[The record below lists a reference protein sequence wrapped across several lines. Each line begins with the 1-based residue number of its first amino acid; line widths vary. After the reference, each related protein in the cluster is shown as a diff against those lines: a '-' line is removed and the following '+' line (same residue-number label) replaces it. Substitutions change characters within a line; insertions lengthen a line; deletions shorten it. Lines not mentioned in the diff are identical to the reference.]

1 MMGVEFTGIEYKA
14 DPPGPTAPPRFRKRV
29 RRPRVLAAPGMLE
42 RSFVVDRAAGEA
54 DEQYKSRFELF
65 DILVDSA
72 KRGER
77 PRGPGI
83 RPASDHRSRRR
94 DRCADAGDRPPRS

>member
-14 DPPGPTAPPRFRKRV
+14 DPGPDGSHTFPQAGAE
-29 RRPRVLAAPGMLE
+29 AAPGMLE
-42 RSFVVDRAAGEA
+42 RSFVVDRVAGEA

-72 KRGER
+72 KQG
-77 PRGPGI
+77 
-83 RPASDHRSRRR
+83 
-94 DRCADAGDRPPRS
+94 